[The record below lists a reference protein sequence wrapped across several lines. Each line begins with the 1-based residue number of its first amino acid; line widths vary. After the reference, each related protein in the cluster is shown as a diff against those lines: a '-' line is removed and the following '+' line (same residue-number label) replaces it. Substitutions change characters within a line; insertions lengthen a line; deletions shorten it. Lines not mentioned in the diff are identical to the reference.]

1 MLSQGLSGG
10 KKGEAGRVCTRHG
23 GVCVCVSKAGSTL
36 FTIPRAFC
44 APRFPVLW
52 DPAKLPLATRSAF
65 LSSGICEGRSVGVG
79 VCGSLVSKGFVGE
92 RGTYAAAGPWQN
104 AVDPARS
111 TQERACSGSSHLHP
125 AGSSSRSRAPAC
137 EQQLVRVLF
146 PSGIELT
153 ASANEEGGRHV

>member
-23 GVCVCVSKAGSTL
+23 GVCVCVSVVCVSKVGSTL
-36 FTIPRAFC
+36 FTASHLC
-44 APRFPVLW
+44 SRFPVLW
-52 DPAKLPLATRSAF
+52 DPAKLLPLATRNAF

-111 TQERACSGSSHLHP
+111 TQEGLAAGARIYALLVVARALALPPANSSWC
-125 AGSSSRSRAPAC
+125 GFC
-137 EQQLVRVLF
+137 FQVE
-146 PSGIELT
+146 
-153 ASANEEGGRHV
+153 